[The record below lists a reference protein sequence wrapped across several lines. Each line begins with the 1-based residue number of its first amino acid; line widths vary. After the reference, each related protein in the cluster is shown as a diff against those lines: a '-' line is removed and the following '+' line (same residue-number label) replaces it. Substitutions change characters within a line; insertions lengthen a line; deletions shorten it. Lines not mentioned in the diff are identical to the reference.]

1 MKIER
6 TKNTVKNIKAGM
18 FLRFYQMLVPF
29 LMRTAMLYFMGVQ
42 YLGLNSLFTSVLHVL
57 NMAELGIGS
66 AMVFAMYKPIA
77 RDDTATICAL
87 MGLYRKYYRIV
98 GLLIGAVGLLLTPA
112 IGHLIS
118 GEVPQNIN
126 IYLLYLLNLAH
137 TVLTYWLFAYKNCLL
152 QAHHRSDVVSWIT
165 AGTYTLQCVL
175 QLAVLIFTKNYYL
188 YVAVFIASQVVNNL
202 VTAAVAEKKFPAYK
216 PVGKLPKE
224 EVSAINQKIRDLFT
238 AKIGSVVLKSSDTIV
253 ISAFL
258 GLTVLAVYQNYFF
271 VVSSVLAI
279 IEIVLS
285 SMMAG
290 LGNSYVLE
298 TKEKNFADLRKF
310 SFLFL
315 WIVGVCICCFLGMYQ
330 PFMEIWVGREL
341 MLGMGEVVCFAS
353 YFFVYTLN
361 RLLSIYKDAAGL
373 WHEDRLR
380 PLVTALLNLC
390 LNLLLV
396 RSLGIYGVLLSTVVS
411 MVFVG
416 MPWIIHNLFTQFF
429 EKSMQRQ
436 YVTQLLLHAA
446 VTVMAGLLVCGIAAL
461 LKCNPWIKL
470 IVCAVVSFVIPNG
483 LFFIFLRKHN
493 QFASAVRFVEQLTKG
508 KLKLEKYLLR
518 NTEK

>member
-6 TKNTVKNIKAGM
+6 TKNTIKNIKAGM

-29 LMRTAMLYFMGVQ
+29 LMRTAMLYFMGIQ

-77 RDDTATICAL
+77 QDDAPTICAL

-98 GLLIGAVGLLLTPA
+98 GLLIGIAGLLLTPV
-112 IGHLIS
+112 IPHLIS
-118 GEVPQNIN
+118 GEVPADVN
-126 IYLLYLLNLAH
+126 IYVLYVLNLGH

-152 QAHHRSDVVSWIT
+152 QAHHRNDIVSWIT
-165 AGTYTLQCVL
+165 AGTYTLQCIV
-175 QLAVLIFTKNYYL
+175 QLAVLVFSKNYYL
-188 YVAVFIASQVVNNL
+188 YVVVFIASQVVNNI
-202 VTAAVAEKKFPAYK
+202 VTAVVVGKKYPAYK
-216 PVGKLPKE
+216 PVGKLPEE
-224 EVSAINQKIRDLFT
+224 EVRSINQKIRDLFT
-238 AKIGSVVLKSSDTIV
+238 AKIGSVILKSSDTIV

-271 VVSSVLAI
+271 IVSSVLAI

-290 LGNSYVLE
+290 LGNSYILE
-298 TKEKNFADLRKF
+298 TKEKNFQDLRKF

-315 WIVGVCICCFLGMYQ
+315 WIVGVCTCCFLGMYQ
-330 PFMEIWVGREL
+330 PFMEIWVGKDL
-341 MLGMGEVVCFAS
+341 MLGMGEVICFAA
-353 YFFVYTLN
+353 YFFVYSLN
-361 RLLSIYKDAAGL
+361 RLLSVYKDAAGL

-380 PLVTALLNLC
+380 PLVTAMTNLC

-396 RSLGIYGVLLSTVVS
+396 HFMGIYGVLLSTVVS

-416 MPWIIHNLFTQFF
+416 MPWIIQNLFTRFF
-429 EKSMQRQ
+429 EKTMRNQ
-436 YVTQLLLHAA
+436 YVKQLLLHAA
-446 VTVMAGLLVCGIAAL
+446 VTVCAGA
-461 LKCNPWIKL
+461 
-470 IVCAVVSFVIPNG
+470 IVCAVSIFLEGNPWLKLLVCAVASVVVSNG
-483 LFFIFLRKHN
+483 LFFLCLRKHS
-493 QFASAVRFVEQLTKG
+493 QFAPGIRFVDHLTRQ
-508 KLKLEKYLLR
+508 KLGLEKRLLR
-518 NTEK
+518 E